1 MSDFERKVAER
12 LKQKEEFAGVDPS
25 PSNPARSKPRPVDNE
40 QTGRSLYQRLKQ
52 TGKIR
57 NK

>member
-1 MSDFERKVAER
+1 MSDFEKKVAER
-12 LKQKEEFAGVDPS
+12 MKQKEVKGVDPS
-25 PSNPARSKPRPVDNE
+25 PSNPTRSKPRPVDNE

-52 TGKIR
+52 AGKIR

>member
-12 LKQKEEFAGVDPS
+12 MKRNEQSPGVDPS

-40 QTGRSLYQRLKQ
+40 QKGRSLYQRLKQ
-52 TGKIR
+52 AGKIR